1 MVAQNSHMAMPA
13 PATVTSILG
22 NIFTEK
28 AMARSYRK
36 KLDGGNAEHLY
47 LSRFE
52 MDRLRLRR
60 KTDRGTDIAL
70 VLEQGNRLRHGDV
83 VEIPGRHIV
92 VIQLPEKVMSVRLNG
107 NDSMEMAKAAALA
120 GHAIG
125 NRHRPISVEGQTISF
140 PAMAD
145 SELTSFKKLFRGLG
159 VELFTEEKVFLP
171 TVETGGEHHHH

>member
-1 MVAQNSHMAMPA
+1 MALPA

-22 NIFTEK
+22 NIFAHK
-28 AMARSYRK
+28 AMGRSYRK
-36 KLDGGNAEHLY
+36 NLDDGNAEHLY
-47 LSRFE
+47 LARFE

-60 KTDRGTDIAL
+60 RTDRGTDVAV

-92 VIQLPEKVMSVRLNG
+92 VIQLPEKVVSVRLDG
-107 NDSMEMAKAAALA
+107 NDCKEMARAAALA
-120 GHAIG
+120 AHAIG
-125 NRHRPISVEGQTISF
+125 NRHRPISFEGQTISF

-145 SELTSFKKLFRGLG
+145 TELTLFKKLFRGLG

-171 TVETGGEHHHH
+171 SIESGGEHHHH